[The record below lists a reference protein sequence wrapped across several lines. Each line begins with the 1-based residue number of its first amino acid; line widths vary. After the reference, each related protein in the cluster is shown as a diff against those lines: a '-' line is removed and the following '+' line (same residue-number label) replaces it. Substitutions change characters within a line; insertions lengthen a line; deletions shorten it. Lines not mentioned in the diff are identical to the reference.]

1 MKNHR
6 TQVRSMH
13 PSHRPLKGS
22 LDTQPFRAVVRLGS
36 TTSTQD
42 CYPRANQEQL
52 DRVFEINTVSAIKNS
67 ANKLLM
73 KQCFTRVGVKTA
85 QWWVYKTHDPIGNT
99 FVSGIDSTPI
109 QNNNELSYP
118 IVSKSLHGSRGEGNA
133 KHDTQEQL
141 EAWMRGKDLSN
152 YIFEKFY
159 TYSKEYRIH
168 VTADGC
174 FYTCRKLLKNTAP
187 EGTWQRHDDGNV
199 VWILEENEAFKKP
212 STWNLIVAD
221 CVKALASLGLTIGS
235 FDVMTQGSSKENPEW
250 IIVESQSAPS
260 FGDVTLIKYKQELNN
275 ILNERARGYVST
287 FGERKAIIR
296 TKVAKKQ
303 SFKRALARR

>member
-1 MKNHR
+1 MKNKIV
-6 TQVRSMH
+6 QVRSMH
-13 PSHRPLKGS
+13 PSHRPLKGA
-22 LDTQPFRAVVRLGS
+22 LEMQPFRCVVRLGS
-36 TTSTQD
+36 LTTTAE
-42 CYPRANQEQL
+42 CYPNGSQAQL
-52 DRVFEINTVSAIKNS
+52 NRVVEINPVAAIKNS

-73 KQCFTRVGVKTA
+73 KKCFTGVGVKTA
-85 QWWVYKTHDPIGNT
+85 QWFTYHAASRQFMQNDRGGDGHNINT
-99 FVSGIDSTPI
+99 LP
-109 QNNNELSYP
+109 YP

-133 KHDTQEQL
+133 KHDNQQQL

-168 VTADGC
+168 VTNNGC

-199 VWILEENEAFKKP
+199 VWILEANEAFKKP
-212 STWNLIVAD
+212 SNWPLIVED
-221 CVKALASLGLTIGS
+221 CIKAKNALGLDICS

-260 FGDVTLIKYKQELNN
+260 FGDVTLIKYKQELNRL
-275 ILNERARGYVST
+275 LNERARTYQPT
-287 FGERKAIIR
+287 IEERKAIR
-296 TKVAKKQ
+296 TTKSSKGTL
-303 SFKRALARR
+303 KRSLVRR